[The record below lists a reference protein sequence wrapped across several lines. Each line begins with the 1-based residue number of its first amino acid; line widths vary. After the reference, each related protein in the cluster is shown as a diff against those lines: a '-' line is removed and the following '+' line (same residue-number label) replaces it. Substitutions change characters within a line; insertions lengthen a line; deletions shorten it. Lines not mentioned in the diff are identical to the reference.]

1 MSTFQSKLLQKLKC
15 DRVIMSDL
23 VMIRSSDPV
32 NIKSGLVI
40 MKSDL
45 VINKSDP
52 AKIHEHPQE

>member
-23 VMIRSSDPV
+23 VMIRSDPV
-32 NIKSGLVI
+32 IIKSGLVI